1 MGFIERFL
9 GKLQAP
15 LPSPRVGRF
24 LGNSQAPLPSQGI
37 GDFVNQLQG
46 GINDHLATQ
55 IQLELE
61 RRNIQTA
68 NEAIRIEEAKK
79 MAQRQREQET
89 QARLEKAEAL
99 TEAMKVLK
107 DYQVEAK
114 LKHIQEAVWR
124 GRGKIRLV
132 EPELEIAHG
141 ERKGSDRLGGLQL
154 IHEYPFFTR
163 IVWQEGDGDAFW
175 NEWKYE
181 PRTISSGLSVVV
193 FRQKESDANGK
204 MLKIHSEAEIHDTE
218 YEETLRSIHSRD
230 KDASFYT
237 KVLTIINL
245 DIPVGT
251 SESKGLLDSALT
263 QESVDRTARNLLP
276 TRLEQEAGRRL
287 AIAKRSPSW
296 MKATRDDFGVTR

>member
-9 GKLQAP
+9 GKSRAP
-15 LPSPRVGRF
+15 LPPQRI
-24 LGNSQAPLPSQGI
+24 N
-37 GDFVNQLQG
+37 DFVNQLQG

-55 IQLELE
+55 RQIELE

-68 NEAIRIEEAKK
+68 SEAIRIEEAKK
-79 MAQRQREQET
+79 MEQRQRDQET

-99 TEAMKVLK
+99 TEAMEVLK

-114 LKHIQEAVWR
+114 LKHIQQAVWR
-124 GRGKIRLV
+124 GRGKIRVV

-163 IVWQEGDGDAFW
+163 IVWQESDSTGDAIW

-181 PRTISSGLSVVV
+181 PRTISRGLSVVV
-193 FRQKESDANGK
+193 FRQRESDANGK
-204 MLKIHSEAEIHDTE
+204 ILNICSEAEIHNTE

-230 KDASFYT
+230 QDASFYT

-245 DIPVGT
+245 NIPVGT

-263 QESVDRTARNLLP
+263 QESVDITARNLLP

-296 MKATRDDFGVTR
+296 MKATRDHFGVTR